1 MKTVVDH
8 LGRTVKVPEQPKKII
23 SFAPAITD
31 TLFSLHLEEE
41 VVGRTRFCIHPK
53 EKVAN
58 VMNVGGTKDMKIER
72 VRALQ
77 PDLIIAEKE
86 ENTKEMVEQLEK
98 EFSVFVFEV
107 QTVDDA
113 LHMILDLGKLVDC
126 VDSARLLYE
135 RIVEDFATIPSH
147 YTGKRVAYVIWKD
160 PYMVVGKNTYIQS
173 LLELLGFVN
182 PFLDYEGRYP
192 EVTIENLRAE
202 ALDYFLLASEP
213 YPFREKHQEEFLKID
228 TNAMPLLVDG
238 EMFWY
243 GVKML
248 RAVEYFKMEL
258 AKNYP

>member
-1 MKTVVDH
+1 MKTVIDH
-8 LGRTVKVPEQPKKII
+8 LGRTVNVPEQPKRII

-41 VVGRTRFCIHPK
+41 VIGRTRFCIHPK

-58 VMNVGGTKDMKIER
+58 VMNVGGTKDMNIER

-113 LHMILDLGKLVDC
+113 LHMILDLGKLVDR
-126 VDSARLLYE
+126 VDSAKLLYE

-173 LLELLGFVN
+173 LLDRLGFVN
-182 PFLDYEGRYP
+182 PFVAYEGRYP
-192 EVTIENLRAE
+192 TITEDDFARENL
-202 ALDYFLLASEP
+202 DYILLASEP
-213 YPFREKHQEEFLKID
+213 YPFKDKNIPEFLTFSPHSQPVI
-228 TNAMPLLVDG
+228 VDG

-248 RAVEYFKMEL
+248 EAVTYFNERFL
-258 AKNYP
+258 QT

>member
-1 MKTVVDH
+1 ECRWNKGH
-8 LGRTVKVPEQPKKII
+8 ENRACP
-23 SFAPAITD
+23 SFT
-31 TLFSLHLEEE
+31 
-41 VVGRTRFCIHPK
+41 TRFDHCGKRRKH
-53 EKVAN
+53 
-58 VMNVGGTKDMKIER
+58 ER
-72 VRALQ
+72 NGRAVRKG
-77 PDLIIAEKE
+77 I
-86 ENTKEMVEQLEK
+86 
-98 EFSVFVFEV
+98 FSICLEV

-113 LHMILDLGKLVDC
+113 LHMILDLGKLVDR

-135 RIVEDFATIPSH
+135 RIVEDFATFLSH
-147 YTGKRVAYVIWKD
+147 YTRKRVAYVIWKD

-173 LLELLGFVN
+173 LLERLGFVN
-182 PFLDYEGRYP
+182 PFLYYEGRYP
-192 EVTIENLRAE
+192 EVTIEDLRAE